1 MTVRLLNL
9 LPIRWLGL
17 ALLVQSGHDL
27 TCLVRYLLYGTSIM
41 LPQSHLHLHLM
52 PPLEPLNVSINV
64 NIVNHPLL
72 IKLWLSSNVY
82 SSPYHTSEIAKSH
95 DTLTAKSSPLAI
107 DNSSMSLD
115 AS

>member
-1 MTVRLLNL
+1 M
-9 LPIRWLGL
+9 
-17 ALLVQSGHDL
+17 QSGHDL
-27 TCLVRYLLYGTSIM
+27 TCLLRYLLYGTSIM

-82 SSPYHTSEIAKSH
+82 SSPYHTSDIAKSH

-107 DNSSMSLD
+107 DNSSMSLE